1 MVRVVKH
8 ESMLQA
14 YRLLVPYFF
23 TPDDDDKLLL
33 TAFNR
38 DYQEIPRARIRFKRN
53 PSTFRGVWL
62 DDSNYGGSR
71 LMQPSFYMYNDN
83 PQSREDY
90 WERLGKLYSHKH
102 IVVGEVLPHHC
113 TTLEHFNLSLN

>member
-14 YRLLVPYFF
+14 YRLLVPYYFS
-23 TPDDDDKLLL
+23 PDDDDKLLL

-38 DYQEIPRARIRFKRN
+38 DYEEIPRARIRFKRN
-53 PSTFRGVWL
+53 PSTFRGVWF
-62 DDSNYGGSR
+62 DDSNYGGS
-71 LMQPSFYMYNDN
+71 SFYMYNDN

-102 IVVGEVLPHHC
+102 IVVGNGL
-113 TTLEHFNLSLN
+113 LQEHWNLSLI